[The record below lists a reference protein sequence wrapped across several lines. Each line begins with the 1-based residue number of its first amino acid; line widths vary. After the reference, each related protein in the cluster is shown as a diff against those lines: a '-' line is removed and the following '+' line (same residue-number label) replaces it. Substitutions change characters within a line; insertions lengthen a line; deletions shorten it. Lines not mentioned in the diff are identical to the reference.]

1 MFRDFFSRLVG
12 GNMKR
17 KSASHYAFNRPKS
30 MLSAHTFYKGLSYDN
45 SYPSISRIVNEFM
58 TIRPYAIDNNGKT
71 IQDSV
76 VMNKIYHPNQQMSGA
91 TFREALALLSLVFP
105 KVYVL
110 VWSYN
115 EHGTPTTGQKIT
127 PENIA
132 GFTILEGVSEY
143 YVGEEKRYRV
153 GSNEYFDYEIIE
165 LRSGVNPYDLSGGY
179 SPTDAARKWASID
192 DYIASYQAGY
202 FENGAVPAGQFIITA
217 GSVEEYNNI
226 VDDLQAR
233 HRGSGNNNNVVYVH
247 RPIESATG
255 KPVNAQIEWV
265 PFAESNKNLDLKSLF
280 DQANK
285 KIDSI
290 YGVPASV
297 RGVNDNNTYASVRV
311 DEQIF
316 IKYTVKPFATRIWSE
331 FTHQLNRITGGL
343 GFAITFDLDIP
354 GVAEEEKIE
363 AERKAAEL
371 TLIKTGLEMGYS
383 LDSIVDAFELSNGY
397 KTLKMGETPLKIEN
411 DKPEVDDGGEVEES
425 PEDLNAKSAHIC
437 NHCGDHHCLKAETKT
452 KNEKQKDK
460 DQNALETVFRDMT
473 NEQIERAIE
482 SDFEDFDLS
491 DKNREKFKQR
501 IRVILL
507 SVLVTRGVVA
517 WSDFASILKQNNIS
531 TDELTEFKLSDK
543 LKKHYDK
550 MIADFTKSFSED
562 TARSIA
568 NRVAQAEIEDW
579 NKEQLARSLR
589 DITKTE
595 EWRIQRIA
603 RTETH
608 RAHGLAGVEAGVQIQ
623 NESGVQIY
631 KEWVVVSHNP
641 CKYCR
646 GMNGRRVNV
655 TESYVKKGGILIGK
669 SKIRVNNYADIDTA
683 GAHPNCSCVEKFGI
697 EENNSEPWRSVEIE
711 ELPAEKF
718 NEVYGKGWKDFSFDR
733 NEPLNKREKE
743 VAKILSHSLDA
754 KVYSLRRV
762 EKPNGVK
769 TPDLMINGIKADIK
783 SVSSLRA
790 IEKASSKVAKQTGEG
805 GIAVFDLKELFETE
819 EKIIKK
825 AQFETSIRNL
835 EFYVILGDKII
846 KK

>member
-1 MFRDFFSRLVG
+1 
-12 GNMKR
+12 
-17 KSASHYAFNRPKS
+17 
-30 MLSAHTFYKGLSYDN
+30 MLGAHTFYKGLSYDN

-115 EHGTPTTGQKIT
+115 EHGAPTTGQKIT

-290 YGVPASV
+290 YGVPASIQ
-297 RGVNDNNTYASVRV
+297 GVNDNNTYASVRV

-316 IKYTVKPFATRIWSE
+316 IKYTIKPFATRIWSE
-331 FTHQLNRITGGL
+331 FTHQLSRITGGL

-371 TLIKTGLEMGYS
+371 ALIKTGLDMGYS

-397 KTLKMGETPLKIEN
+397 KTLKISETPPKIEN

-437 NHCGDHHCLKAETKT
+437 NDCGDHHCLKAEAKT

-473 NEQIERAIE
+473 NEQIERAID
-482 SDFEDFDLS
+482 SDFEDFDLG
-491 DKNREKFKQR
+491 DKDREKFKQR
-501 IRVILL
+501 IKVILL

-517 WSDFASILKQNNIS
+517 WSDFVSILKQNNIS
-531 TDELTEFKLSDK
+531 TDDLTEFKLSDK

-550 MIADFTKSFSED
+550 MINDFTKSFSED

-568 NRVAQAEIEDW
+568 DRVAQAEMEDW

-631 KEWVVVSHNP
+631 KEWVVVSANP

-669 SKIRVNNYADIDTA
+669 SKIRVNDYADIDTA

-697 EENNSEPWRSVEIE
+697 EEERDKIFDYSKLGQNDPEYMHPHEQDFYERLVKNFNNVERIPW
-711 ELPAEKF
+711 
-718 NEVYGKGWKDFSFDR
+718 GKGKITNDFLINGEAWELKSILGKIKPMTIR
-733 NEPLNKREKE
+733 NEIYHATDKGKRN
-743 VAKILSHSLDA
+743 IFLD
-754 KVYSLRRV
+754 VY
-762 EKPNGVK
+762 NQ
-769 TPDLMINGIKADIK
+769 DID
-783 SVSSLRA
+783 VNDV
-790 IEKASSKVAKQTGEG
+790 IEKAKKHIS
-805 GIAVFDLKELFETE
+805 
-819 EKIIKK
+819 IKK
-825 AQFETSIRNL
+825 NNDKIDSLI
-835 EFYVILGDKII
+835 VVSGDKFHKI
-846 KK
+846 K

>member
-12 GNMKR
+12 GNMKK

-30 MLSAHTFYKGLSYDN
+30 MLGAHTFYKGLSYDN

-110 VWSYN
+110 VWSYD
-115 EHGTPTTGQKIT
+115 EHGTPITGQKIT
-127 PENIA
+127 PENLA

-143 YVGEEKRYRV
+143 YIGEEKYYRV
-153 GSNEYFDYEIIE
+153 GAKEYSENEIIE

-226 VDDLQAR
+226 VDNMQAR

-255 KPVNAQIEWV
+255 KPVNAQIEWI

-316 IKYTVKPFATRIWSE
+316 IKYTIKPFATRIWSE

-397 KTLKMGETPLKIEN
+397 KTLKLGEAPLKIEN

-425 PEDLNAKSAHIC
+425 PEDLNAKSVHIC
-437 NHCGDHHCLKAETKT
+437 NEHGDHHCLKAEAKT

-473 NEQIERAIE
+473 NEQIERAID
-482 SDFEDFDLS
+482 SDFEDFDFG
-491 DKNREKFKQR
+491 DKDREKFKQR
-501 IRVILL
+501 IKVILL

-517 WSDFASILKQNNIS
+517 WSDLASILKQNNIS
-531 TDELTEFKLSDK
+531 TDDLTEFKISDK

-550 MIADFTKSFSED
+550 MITDFTKSFSED
-562 TARSIA
+562 TARSIV
-568 NRVAQAEIEDW
+568 NRVAQAETEDW
-579 NKEQLARSLR
+579 NKEELARSLR
-589 DITKTE
+589 DITKVE

-631 KEWVVVSHNP
+631 KEWVVVSANP

-646 GMNGRRVNV
+646 GMDGRRVNV
-655 TESYVKKGGILIGK
+655 AESYVKKGGILIGK
-669 SKIRVNNYADIDTA
+669 SKIRVNDYANIDTA

-697 EENNSEPWRSVEIE
+697 EENNNEPWRSVEIE

-718 NEVYGKGWKDFSFDR
+718 NEVYGKGWKDFSF
-733 NEPLNKREKE
+733 ETKPPLSQREREIAQIFSAQTKKTPL
-743 VAKILSHSLDA
+743 AI
-754 KVYSLRRV
+754 RRV
-762 EKPNGVK
+762 EKPDGIK
-769 TPDLMINGIKADIK
+769 TPDLLIDDKKFEIKK
-783 SVSSLRA
+783 VSSPRSVEDQLR
-790 IEKASSKVAKQTGEG
+790 KARKQGAFG
-805 GIAVFDLKELFETE
+805 
-819 EKIIKK
+819 
-825 AQFETSIRNL
+825 
-835 EFYVILGDKII
+835 VILDIDDEKYNFKYLATEIKRRQKQFKIEEVYKI
-846 KK
+846 LNNEIVD